1 MTPGSSGGHGLRRR
15 TLLGSG
21 VGAALAGSAAALT
34 AAGPAGPVA
43 AAAAQTS
50 PGPRTVA
57 FYGDRQAG
65 VTTPPQTHTRWVALD
80 LARGSDLADLRRV
93 LRMWTQD
100 LARITQ
106 GVPPLADHTPELTL
120 DPAHLSVTVGLG
132 RSAFARLGRLDL
144 APPWLRE
151 LPSFATDALQDRWS
165 GGDVVLQIGSSSLDA
180 TARVQR
186 ALVRAAGSTT
196 TSRWTQAGHRGPSP
210 EPSWAA
216 QRNAFGQVD
225 GTVQPAVDGLDDD
238 LLWRDAS
245 SGAWEHASTLVL
257 RRVAMNLDTWEQ
269 LDPVAKEAA
278 IGRRLADGA
287 PLTGGRERT
296 PPDLH
301 ATDADG
307 LTVIDP
313 SSHMARAMPREPWER
328 FLRRPYS
335 FELPGADDV
344 GMLTRS
350 QTARSAQGLLFAAY
364 CADAH
369 RQYVPV
375 QRRLAEAD
383 LLNIWTVTTGS
394 TLVAVLPGVHPGEAL
409 GERVL
414 DG

>member
-21 VGAALAGSAAALT
+21 VGAALAGSAAVLT

-43 AAAAQTS
+43 AAAEQTS
-50 PGPRTVA
+50 PGSRTVA

-165 GGDVVLQIGSSSLDA
+165 GGDVVLQIGSSSLEA

-196 TSRWTQAGHRGPSP
+196 TPRWTQAGHRGPSP
-210 EPSWAA
+210 EPSWAT

-287 PLTGGRERT
+287 RSPVAGSALPRTCPRRT
-296 PPDLH
+296 PT
-301 ATDADG
+301 AS
-307 LTVIDP
+307 P
-313 SSHMARAMPREPWER
+313 SSTRRRTWPARCPASRGSASCAGRTPSRCPVPTTSAR
-328 FLRRPYS
+328 SPVRRPRAR
-335 FELPGADDV
+335 P
-344 GMLTRS
+344 
-350 QTARSAQGLLFAAY
+350 TACSSRPTAPTPTASTCPSSAASPRPT
-364 CADAH
+364 C
-369 RQYVPV
+369 
-375 QRRLAEAD
+375 
-383 LLNIWTVTTGS
+383 
-394 TLVAVLPGVHPGEAL
+394 
-409 GERVL
+409 
-414 DG
+414 